1 MKLSRDTAIKILV
14 SGLLLG
20 IITDILVR
28 QATLGLNFLLFVS
41 LWTGLCL
48 LAISPQDRA
57 HRLPLTYA
65 GLAMANA
72 GIVFW
77 RATPLVQF
85 WSVIIAL
92 ASLSLLVA
100 TVFVRNYRDI
110 PLAARLPTLIGR
122 FSRTCRS
129 LPIALSDGLSQRKGK
144 QISLNRGVVGAAI
157 LAIIFMGLFASADQV
172 FSRSFSWVSDTL
184 ESFGDLLEGYNIGRV
199 LTIGFWTVMSMTALF
214 VLLQQLPSKVKS
226 SVLKPTLSRRDA
238 DTMLWTL
245 SIIFVIFVILQLRY
259 LFTGGALPDGLT
271 YASYA
276 HRGYGQLLV
285 ATLLASV
292 VIKYV
297 VTTLKTVATKHTK
310 MVATALVVLN
320 SIVILSA
327 WKRLSLYEAT
337 YGWTMTRFVARL
349 GLVCILLGS
358 IALVAWLWG
367 KLNSRQL
374 YASAWYIVVGVLMT
388 AAVLNPEGIIANKN
402 ISERTNRT
410 VTLDTYYLANLSPD
424 AWPAICATAPDLIDT
439 NQREY
444 QGLISDLYQ
453 RKPGHN
459 QGLSRHYTST
469 QRYSQNYADCL
480 TQ

>member
-1 MKLSRDTAIKILV
+1 
-14 SGLLLG
+14 
-20 IITDILVR
+20 
-28 QATLGLNFLLFVS
+28 
-41 LWTGLCL
+41 
-48 LAISPQDRA
+48 
-57 HRLPLTYA
+57 
-65 GLAMANA
+65 
-72 GIVFW
+72 
-77 RATPLVQF
+77 
-85 WSVIIAL
+85 
-92 ASLSLLVA
+92 
-100 TVFVRNYRDI
+100 
-110 PLAARLPTLIGR
+110 
-122 FSRTCRS
+122 
-129 LPIALSDGLSQRKGK
+129 
-144 QISLNRGVVGAAI
+144 
-157 LAIIFMGLFASADQV
+157 MGLFASADQV
-172 FSRSFSWVSDTL
+172 FSRSFSWVGDTL
-184 ESFGDLLEGYNIGRV
+184 TSLGDLLEGYNIGRV

-245 SIIFVIFVILQLRY
+245 SIIFAIFVILQLRY
-259 LFTGGALPDGLT
+259 LFKGGALPDGLT